1 MVKNVHTNLF
11 PKERFFWSS
20 FSSKKLEILS
30 KFQDPR
36 WRHVDFV
43 IRYLNFPI
51 LSFHPVSTSFSFLV
65 RVKEFKINFII
76 LSCSIGTTSGAKSL
90 VTLALWAWA
99 TLGSIPFCWRKRM
112 RWIKKR
118 NISKF
123 RLFIIVNRQFFRDI
137 DSIWGFPKWLLV
149 VKKFVSRGLFFIY
162 FPSFQTVLQDNNDY
176 GLQWDPNT
184 VI

>member
-1 MVKNVHTNLF
+1 MGTQSLYYTIMVVMLNWLFTTIHTNLF

-30 KFQDPR
+30 TFQDPR

-65 RVKEFKINFII
+65 RVKEFKINFTI
-76 LSCSIGTTSGAKSL
+76 LPCSIGTTSGAKSL

-99 TLGSIPFCWRKRM
+99 TLGSIRSVTFYFNVIIFYLVTKVCAQ
-112 RWIKKR
+112 
-118 NISKF
+118 SKQ
-123 RLFIIVNRQFFRDI
+123 RI
-137 DSIWGFPKWLLV
+137 
-149 VKKFVSRGLFFIY
+149 
-162 FPSFQTVLQDNNDY
+162 
-176 GLQWDPNT
+176 
-184 VI
+184 